1 MHQALTIIIH
11 CTFIVYSIYLSWNE
25 NLKKTV
31 VPSFKINISWRKEKL
46 EENSK
51 VEVHLARKLLRA
63 D

>member
-1 MHQALTIIIH
+1 MHRALIIIH
-11 CTFIVYSIYLSWNE
+11 CTFIVYSIFCRGMRIQE
-25 NLKKTV
+25 KKVV